1 MQLKN
6 DLSSDGEIVAKGA
19 AKAQW
24 KVKWTE
30 GPHKGS
36 ITDQS
41 SKSLRAWQ
49 LDLSAVE
56 EEEEEEEDSSDED
69 DAEKD
74 TPAVDYGSLKR
85 KFDAHAKSLVGKKI
99 EVSQVNITRL

>member
-49 LDLSAVE
+49 LDLSPV
-56 EEEEEEEDSSDED
+56 EEEEEEEDSSDEN

-85 KFDAHAKSLVGKKI
+85 KFDAHAKSLVGKKF
-99 EVSQVNITRL
+99 EVSQVIITRL